1 MKFRSL
7 HKWNNEARTTNFIFF
22 AQILEEML
30 FNYTI
35 DTYKPS
41 VMDTN
46 LLIDEAL
53 KVIAEVENGNINEG
67 NIKHVIDELCNTLD
81 KDMVANELIPL
92 PKKQIFSILKDPKS
106 NTNKVK
112 NILRILG
119 NSTNNIVYHKKLE
132 EKITKKIT
140 DNDNNFGIIRLLAR
154 SYITSLIS
162 HGYHPYFIRKT
173 MLDFFWNGSGVI
185 SSCDSVKEFFSK
197 FSFKEKKYTVY
208 VVVDKIFTLYESME
222 WLKFSSYE
230 ELPENIK
237 SYKYNT
243 FLNISNNEVFCI
255 FTEVANIDPY
265 SAWHGMENFLQL
277 SANLINI
284 FHHKKKP
291 VWQNKVIVIDM
302 EDNMVY
308 SVNQSIPPMLRCVDL
323 KTPKAEVKI
332 NNFIKGFS
340 LDDHSFSKF
349 INSTSLHAMA
359 LHSDSIKNQLLNLWV
374 AIESLVPSETR
385 DQKDANIQHITKSI
399 IPFLN
404 IVYLSNLIDNLL
416 RDLIRWDFKITRKIL
431 KNIKGNNFRIKLVN
445 LLSNDYYK
453 SEFDMLLSKTKDF
466 YLLEDRLKHFQS
478 IFSSKRKIM
487 ETLNAHSKRLEW
499 QIRRIYRTRNLIVHT
514 GESPTYTATL
524 IEHAHSY
531 LDTIQNILINLASVP
546 CKINSVTEG
555 FDYMQLRYNFYLDNC
570 CSSKDEK
577 LTDEEL
583 LLLLSPM

>member
-1 MKFRSL
+1 M
-7 HKWNNEARTTNFIFF
+7 
-22 AQILEEML
+22 
-30 FNYTI
+30 
-35 DTYKPS
+35 
-41 VMDTN
+41 
-46 LLIDEAL
+46 
-53 KVIAEVENGNINEG
+53 
-67 NIKHVIDELCNTLD
+67 
-81 KDMVANELIPL
+81 
-92 PKKQIFSILKDPKS
+92 
-106 NTNKVK
+106 
-112 NILRILG
+112 
-119 NSTNNIVYHKKLE
+119 
-132 EKITKKIT
+132 
-140 DNDNNFGIIRLLAR
+140 
-154 SYITSLIS
+154 
-162 HGYHPYFIRKT
+162 
-173 MLDFFWNGSGVI
+173 
-185 SSCDSVKEFFSK
+185 
-197 FSFKEKKYTVY
+197 
-208 VVVDKIFTLYESME
+208 VVDKIFTLYESME
-222 WLKFSSYE
+222 WLKFSNYE

-255 FTEVANIDPY
+255 FTEVENIDPY
-265 SAWHGMENFLQL
+265 SAWHRMENFLQL

-302 EDNMVY
+302 EDNMAY

-374 AIESLVPSETR
+374 AIESLVPSETK

-404 IVYLSNLIDNLL
+404 IVYLSSLIDNLL

-431 KNIKGNNFRIKLVN
+431 RNIKGNNFRIKLVN
-445 LLSNDYYK
+445 LLSNDDYK

-466 YLLEDRLKHFQS
+466 YLLEDRLKHFHS

-546 CKINSVTEG
+546 CKINSVMEG